1 MSRIVTIDCTPSEIR
16 IAVGT
21 KGLAGVALEHVV
33 CCPLE
38 LAANEEL
45 ISSPKT
51 LEAIQS
57 LLKKVGVRSG
67 DAIVCVGRSSIELR
81 ALTLPT
87 VDRNELPDMVRFA
100 AQRHFANVGDA
111 WPIDY
116 VTMPSSQENMTECL
130 AASMNP
136 VLIERVHKVL
146 ETCGLTLTQLVLRPM
161 ASATMAVVKQPQLA
175 SSVVLLLDLFRD
187 EADMAVVE
195 NGHVVF
201 MRNVRFSG
209 SNDVANQQV
218 LTGEIKRTMIA
229 AASQRPNLN
238 VEQIRIWGDD
248 SQHAELCRALSQ
260 ALSVPVTSLDP
271 FPLFDATP
279 SVRSEAGGDAGKFA
293 ATLGALIAPQ
303 VADRLIDFSNPRKR
317 IEKSKP
323 IVMYATAGALAAI
336 LLLGGL
342 AGYWMSHSALDKEI
356 ATLNSVIKGNEETI
370 KLTTKKVDDW
380 NKVEKFLK
388 GDRNWLDELEYLS
401 ARAASSDKAIFTLT
415 TFTTDVPTGSSTI
428 ATKFVATERD
438 DVPEIL
444 SAFSDP
450 QHIVKNKGVI
460 PNQDRTNQQFP
471 WVADLQMKMPAINVI
486 DPRNVATKKPTEQKP
501 PEKKPLEKK
510 PAEITPAEK
519 PPAEQPI
526 NVDAPTK
533 PDSTQPITPVEA
545 APVKELPPKPAE
557 PTVKE
562 PTVKEPAEKEP
573 VKEPEPEPS
582 NKIVNTIGAGA

>member
-1 MSRIVTIDCTPSEIR
+1 MSRIVTIDCTPNEIR

-38 LAANEEL
+38 LDANEEL

-100 AQRHFANVGDA
+100 AQRHFANVGDS

-116 VTMPSSQENMTECL
+116 VTMPSSQENMSECL

-136 VLIERVHKVL
+136 VLIERVQKVL
-146 ETCGLTLTQLVLRPM
+146 ETCGLTLTHLVLRPM

-175 SSVVLLLDLFRD
+175 SSIVLLVDLFRE

-209 SNDVANQQV
+209 SNEVANQQV

-248 SQHAELCRALSQ
+248 SQHAELCRTLSQ

-279 SVRSEAGGDAGKFA
+279 SVRAEAGGDAGKFA
-293 ATLGALIAPQ
+293 ATLGALLAPQ

-323 IVMYATAGALAAI
+323 VVMYAIVGAAAAV
-336 LLLGGL
+336 LLLGGF
-342 AGYWMSHSALDKEI
+342 AWYWLSHTALDKEI
-356 ATLNSVIKGNEETI
+356 ATLTSVIKGNEETI
-370 KLTTKKVDDW
+370 KLTTKKVEDW

-388 GDRNWLDELEYLS
+388 GDRNWLDELDYLS

-415 TFTTDVPTGSSTI
+415 NFTTDVQSGSSTI
-428 ATKFVATERD
+428 ATKFVASERD
-438 DVPEIL
+438 DVPEIV

-450 QHIVKNKGVI
+450 QHIVRNKGVT
-460 PNQDRTNQQFP
+460 PNQDRTNQKFP
-471 WVADLQMKMPAINVI
+471 WVADLQVKMPALNVI
-486 DPRNVATKKPTEQKP
+486 DPRNVAAKKPTEQKP
-501 PEKKPLEKK
+501 TEQKP
-510 PAEITPAEK
+510 I
-519 PPAEQPI
+519 EQPI
-526 NVDAPTK
+526 NVDDATK
-533 PDSTQPITPVEA
+533 PDQTPPKAPVEA
-545 APVKELPPKPAE
+545 VPVKELPPKPLE
-557 PTVKE
+557 PSEKE
-562 PTVKEPAEKEP
+562 PSEKESAKEKEPAKEL
-573 VKEPEPEPS
+573 EPEPS